1 MMYSSFHWLRSFALW
16 LTPGISLHQPQI
28 VEGTITWLCAA
39 PPTHFFNLR
48 RHYYYNI
55 AEDGANKKGYH
66 ILDYTMGDEYI
77 PAEELTVEPDGD
89 KSTLDTNLFQ
99 DPEES
104 WLMERMDVPFLLIE
118 NALLQAENDV
128 DEYLIRQWA
137 LEDDEMD
144 IDERGGSDSSDRLQR
159 HLRHVVEQ
167 LFEFFEFLEFFGL
180 LGLGL

>member
-16 LTPGISLHQPQI
+16 LTPGISLHQLQI

-89 KSTLDTNLFQ
+89 KSTLDTNLLQ

-104 WLMERMDVPFLLIE
+104 WLMERMDVEADEIPELLLIE

-137 LEDDEMD
+137 LEDDE
-144 IDERGGSDSSDRLQR
+144 
-159 HLRHVVEQ
+159 
-167 LFEFFEFLEFFGL
+167 FFEFLEFFGL